1 MAIGITQPP
10 ESIHCR
16 SETELAVSKALK
28 RRFNWWAC
36 SKPVTARR
44 EFGAVD
50 YDRAYRPDLTE
61 GRLDMPALT
70 LEQASI
76 IVDKALEKGR
86 ELKLQPLTVVV
97 LDAGGQMKAMKREDR
112 SSLLR
117 PEIAGGK
124 AWGVLGMG
132 FGGREFARR
141 AGANPVF
148 LQALMAASG
157 GRIVPVPGGVLI
169 RDGAGEIPGEI
180 IGSVGISGDTSDKDE
195 ICA

>member
-1 MAIGITQPP
+1 MVWPPRLSAGGRDAILDGAARLPNIP
-10 ESIHCR
+10 
-16 SETELAVSKALK
+16 
-28 RRFNWWAC
+28 RRY
-36 SKPVTARR
+36 T
-44 EFGAVD
+44 
-50 YDRAYRPDLTE
+50 
-61 GRLDMPALT
+61 DMSALT
-70 LEQASI
+70 LDKASI

-97 LDAGGQMKAMKREDR
+97 LDAGGQLKAMKREDR

-141 AGANPVF
+141 AAANPVF

-169 RDGAGEIPGEI
+169 RDSAGEI

-195 ICA
+195 ACAVHGIRSAGLTPDTGDPG